1 MLLII
6 KVLFG
11 FLFIREIVIG
21 IFFGFIMLIVIFRVF
36 WNIVK
41 YLMIGE
47 NLGGRLVIGKK

>member
-1 MLLII
+1 MLII

-21 IFFGFIMLIVIFRVF
+21 IFFGFIMLIVIFRGF